1 MRTRY
6 MSIEEADVEPERTPV
21 RRCALTPRRLPL
33 FPYPEEKE
41 VPLLPGIQE
50 PRIIYTPQKSIKYG
64 AIRLPIRDVDRRQ
77 PRLRSVPGGWGE
89 VDFAGL

>member
-1 MRTRY
+1 

-21 RRCALTPRRLPL
+21 RRCPYTPRRLSLP
-33 FPYPEEKE
+33 PYPEEKE
-41 VPLLPGIQE
+41 VPLLPGMQE
-50 PRIIYTPQKSIKYG
+50 PRIIYTPKKTIKYG
-64 AIRLPIRDVDRRQ
+64 TIRLAIRDVDRQQ